1 MSSEFQNRLSKG
13 LEHGAPEQHPTAD
26 VLNAYGERLLPE
38 GEERQVLA
46 HLSVCADCREVVYL
60 ASGSVEEE
68 VLPEAKGAPARRIH
82 WWTWAVPLL
91 AVLIV
96 GSTTFVLQ
104 SKRLNRTPA
113 APPPEVAQARRDVP
127 LESSPPP
134 VVSQSSEEQSRTAAP
149 KVSHPGAEK
158 DALSKKKDVG
168 EQAGASLKQEE
179 RRDKSLDKIAANA
192 GAPAAEPQA
201 TRQYESKAENPASA
215 ARPALAAPV
224 PVGAQTQTVEVT
236 GANAMVETQ
245 ADSSQITAQNVP
257 AKKEALAGFAR
268 AKSSM
273 QALNVAAQWRVTNDG
288 KLEHLLLGEWK
299 PAAGTPH
306 AVFLT
311 IASAGKDVWA
321 GGKGLALF
329 HSPDNGLHWERQ
341 TLPAINADILHIEF
355 SSSTTGI
362 LKTRSAGA
370 FFTQDGGK
378 TWTGVDPS
386 LVPAP

>member
-38 GEERQVLA
+38 GEERLLLA

-60 ASGSVEEE
+60 ASRSVEEE
-68 VLPEAKGAPARRIH
+68 ALPQAKGAPARRFH

-104 SKRLNRTPA
+104 SNRLNRTPA
-113 APPPEVAQARRDVP
+113 APPAEVAQARRDAP
-127 LESSPPP
+127 LESSPPA

-149 KVSHPGAEK
+149 KISRPGAEK

-168 EQAGASLKQEE
+168 ELAGASLKQEE

-192 GAPAAEPQA
+192 SAPAAEPQA
-201 TRQYESKAENPASA
+201 TRQYESKAANPASA
-215 ARPALAAPV
+215 ARPALAAPA
-224 PVGAQTQTVEVT
+224 PVGAQTQAVT

-245 ADSSQITAQNVP
+245 ADSSQVTAQNVP
-257 AKKEALAGFAR
+257 ADKEALAGFAH
-268 AKSSM
+268 AKSSV
-273 QALNVAAQWRVTNDG
+273 QALKVAEQWRVTNDG

-299 PAAGTPH
+299 PVPGTPH

-321 GGKGLALF
+321 AGKNVALF
-329 HSPDNGLHWERQ
+329 HSSDNGLHWERQ
-341 TLPAINADILHIEF
+341 TLPATNADILHIEF

-362 LKTRSAGA
+362 LKTSSAGA
-370 FFTQDGGK
+370 FSTLDGGK

-386 LVPAP
+386 LAPAP